1 VVGAVT
7 SQLWA
12 EFFLFCG
19 RQVSGIIS
27 GCTYVQDSV
36 DSRHWPFA
44 FVKLVVDTSA
54 IIAVLLGEEGRD
66 SVVEAAEGADLIAPA
81 SLHWEIG
88 NAFSAMFKR
97 GRLSA
102 STAIEATGRY
112 REIPIQFV
120 EVGLPES
127 IRLSD
132 ELRLCAYDAY
142 MLVAARR
149 HRAPLLTL
157 DGGLQEAARHVSVD
171 LIDLD

>member
-1 VVGAVT
+1 M
-7 SQLWA
+7 
-12 EFFLFCG
+12 
-19 RQVSGIIS
+19 SGIIS
-27 GCTYVQDSV
+27 GCTYVQNNV
-36 DSRHWPFA
+36 DSRHCSLA

-66 SVVEAAEGADLIAPA
+66 RIVEAAEGTDLIAPA

-102 STAIEATGRY
+102 STALEAAGRY

-132 ELRLCAYDAY
+132 ELGLYAYDAY

-157 DGGLQEAARHVSVD
+157 DGGLQEAARNASVD
-171 LIDLD
+171 LVDLD

>member
-1 VVGAVT
+1 MSDLLVAESGVERGHQAVI
-7 SQLWA
+7 
-12 EFFLFCG
+12 
-19 RQVSGIIS
+19 R
-27 GCTYVQDSV
+27 
-36 DSRHWPFA
+36 P
-44 FVKLVVDTSA
+44 
-54 IIAVLLGEEGRD
+54 IIAVLLGEDGRD
-66 SVVEAAEGADLIAPA
+66 RIVEAAEGADLIAPA

-88 NAFSAMFKR
+88 NAFSAMTGR

-120 EVGLPES
+120 EVGLSES

-132 ELRLCAYDAY
+132 ELRLYAYDAY

-157 DGGLQEAARHVSVD
+157 DGGLREAAQNAGVD

>member
-1 VVGAVT
+1 M
-7 SQLWA
+7 
-12 EFFLFCG
+12 
-19 RQVSGIIS
+19 
-27 GCTYVQDSV
+27 
-36 DSRHWPFA
+36 
-44 FVKLVVDTSA
+44 KLVVDASA
-54 IIAVLLGEEGRD
+54 IIAVLVGEEGRD
-66 SVVEAAEGADLIAPA
+66 HIVKADEGIDLIASA
-81 SLHWEIG
+81 SLHWG
-88 NAFSAMFKR
+88 VGDAFSALFKR

-102 STAIEATGRY
+102 TTAIEATGRY

-132 ELRLCAYDAY
+132 EFGLYAYDAY

-157 DGGLQEAARHVSVD
+157 DGGLQDAAQNAGVN

>member
-1 VVGAVT
+1 
-7 SQLWA
+7 
-12 EFFLFCG
+12 
-19 RQVSGIIS
+19 
-27 GCTYVQDSV
+27 
-36 DSRHWPFA
+36 
-44 FVKLVVDTSA
+44 VKLVVDTSA

-66 SVVEAAEGADLIAPA
+66 RIVKAAEGTDLIAPA

-97 GRLSA
+97 RRLSA
-102 STAIEATGRY
+102 GTAIEATARY

-132 ELRLCAYDAY
+132 ELGLYAYDAY

-157 DGGLQEAARHVSVD
+157 DGGLQEAARNADVD
-171 LIDLD
+171 LVDLD

>member
-1 VVGAVT
+1 M
-7 SQLWA
+7 
-12 EFFLFCG
+12 
-19 RQVSGIIS
+19 SGIIS
-27 GCTYVQDSV
+27 GCTYVQDV
-36 DSRHWPFA
+36 IDSRHWPLA

-54 IIAVLLGEEGRD
+54 IIAVLLGEEGRERI
-66 SVVEAAEGADLIAPA
+66 VEAAEGADLIAPA

-102 STAIEATGRY
+102 TTAIEAAGRY
-112 REIPIQFV
+112 QEIPIQFV

-132 ELRLCAYDAY
+132 EFGLYAYDAY

-149 HRAPLLTL
+149 HRTPLLTL
-157 DGGLQEAARHVSVD
+157 DGGLQEAARNVGID